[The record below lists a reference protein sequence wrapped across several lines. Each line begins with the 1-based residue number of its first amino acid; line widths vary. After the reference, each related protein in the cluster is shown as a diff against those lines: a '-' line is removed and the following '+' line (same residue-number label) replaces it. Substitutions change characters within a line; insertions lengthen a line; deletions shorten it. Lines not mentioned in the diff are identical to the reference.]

1 MYKKLIILFVAA
13 ISLASCHKTQQKTP
27 CGPQACTYQFASVGI
42 HYADKTGKPIAVNNF
57 TVFNVNSNK
66 QLHPGYMNDLLV
78 LGYYIVATDN
88 NEMDYSTDGDIIR
101 VSATDPATNQTKAV
115 NLKISGGCNC
125 HVAKIS
131 GPDTV
136 KFD

>member
-1 MYKKLIILFVAA
+1 MYKNLVILFVAA
-13 ISLASCHKTQQKTP
+13 VSLASCHKTQQRTP
-27 CGPQACTYQFASVGI
+27 CGPQICTDLFATVGI
-42 HYADKTGKPIAVNNF
+42 NYADNTGKPIAVSNF
-57 TVFNVNSNK
+57 TVFNVTSNK
-66 QLHPGYMNDLLV
+66 LLHPSYNVGLLV
-78 LGYYIVATDN
+78 YGHYIVATDAN
-88 NEMDYSTDGDIIR
+88 KMDYSTDGDVIK
-101 VSATDPATNQTKAV
+101 VSATDPATNQTKSV